1 MKKMGKFLKVM
12 AVGFILLGSITANAK
27 PFYDNS
33 DPRVQLKDNKV
44 TISVLNMAQ
53 EVYTVQV
60 FSRNNTLL
68 HEEVLGNGHLVGKIF
83 DFNNS
88 KKGMYRIAVSSKGG
102 TLIDQ
107 RLWLGKT

>member
-1 MKKMGKFLKVM
+1 MFLKVM
-12 AVGFILLGSITANAK
+12 VVGFILLVSITANAK
-27 PFYDNS
+27 HFYDNS
-33 DPRVQLKDNKV
+33 DPRIQQKDNRV

-53 EVYTVQV
+53 EVYTVKI

-68 HEEVLGNGHLVGKIF
+68 HKEVLGNSHLVGKIF

-107 RLWLGKT
+107 RLWLGKP